1 MPEPK
6 IKKGRS
12 KKVSAPKGTT
22 EKVDGKNVKMI
33 ETAEKR
39 VELPQAKEVKMLEN
53 KKNKNKVSSVGSKI
67 QTRDKKIIEKE
78 LFEIYKDPNG
88 EIPDMSK
95 IYHKKKSRAKRT
107 LIGLVAFFAFLAA
120 LSWAGFFFFGQGRN
134 FSGDKVTLEIITPA
148 TVAGG
153 DMVEYTIKYKNG
165 EGVPL
170 GQAEIQAKMPE
181 TFVLS
186 ETVPA
191 PSEGENLWR
200 LGSLSAGKEGEIKV
214 RGILRGAIDNLEAFQ
229 AVLTYKPADFNSEFQ
244 KVATA
249 VMKIDHSVL
258 DLELSGPSRILT
270 KSEALFKIKYKNTAA
285 ISLQNVRIS
294 VPAPQGFSFKEKAD
308 EAGALNWDLAEIL
321 PSEEKEIEFHG
332 SFGEAVEGE
341 KEIKVEIGFV
351 SGDKFYLQKESV
363 FKTNVLAG
371 AMVVTLVANGDSKDR
386 TINFGDTLN
395 YSIAYQNKD
404 KADLSEIEIKMV
416 FESTSR
422 NNKMILDWATLKDD
436 EDGVVLGTQLSPEV
450 RQGTIT
456 WTKRQVPALA
466 KLVPGAEGMINFQI
480 KLKPFSEFQGWDTK
494 DFEIKSL
501 VAVKIGKMG
510 SETGEETISSN
521 TINLKVNTNLGFQTE
536 ARYFND
542 DNIAVGSGPLPPRA
556 GEVTAYRIFWTVT
569 NSLHEIENL
578 RVSTV
583 LPENINW
590 SNKYEITAGELK
602 FNEATREVAWTLN
615 RMPLDVQ
622 SLGTNFEVTVTPT
635 AAEKGKLLTLLL
647 GTNLTA
653 TDKSTGGIITKVTDA
668 LTSNLLG
675 DPAAEGKGIVR

>member
-1 MPEPK
+1 MPESK
-6 IKKGRS
+6 IKKSRS
-12 KKVSAPKGTT
+12 KRAGAAKGTT
-22 EKVDGKNVKMI
+22 EKIDEKSVKTI
-33 ETAEKR
+33 EAGEKKT
-39 VELPQAKEVKMLEN
+39 ELPPVKELKIVEG
-53 KKNKNKVSSVGSKI
+53 KKNKNKVGSAGPKI
-67 QTRDKKIIEKE
+67 KIRDKKIIEKE
-78 LFEIYKDPNG
+78 LLEIYKDQNG

-107 LIGLVAFFAFLAA
+107 LIGLAIFFAFLAA

-148 TVAGG
+148 TAAGG

-186 ETVPA
+186 ETNPA
-191 PSEGENLWR
+191 PSEGDNLWR

-214 RGILRGAIDNLEAFQ
+214 KGVLRGALDNLEAFQ
-229 AVLTYKPADFNSEFQ
+229 AVLTYKPADFNSNFQ

-249 VMKIDHSVL
+249 VIKIDRSVL
-258 DLELSGPSRILT
+258 DLELSGPQRILT
-270 KSEALFKIKYKNTAA
+270 KSEAPFKIKYKNTGATP
-285 ISLQNVRIS
+285 LHDVRIS
-294 VPAPQGFSFKEKAD
+294 VPAPQGFSFKEKTN
-308 EAGALNWDLAEIL
+308 ETGILSWDLAEVL
-321 PSEEKEIEFHG
+321 PSEEKEIEFRG
-332 SFGEAVEGE
+332 SFGEAAEGE
-341 KEIKVEIGFV
+341 KEFKAEIGFV
-351 SGDKFYLQKESV
+351 SGDKFYLQKESI

-371 AMVVTLVANGDSKDR
+371 AMAVTLVANGDSKDR

-395 YSIAYQNKD
+395 YSITYQNKD
-404 KADLSEIEIKMV
+404 KADLSDIEIKMM

-422 NNKMILDWATLKDD
+422 NNKMILDWSTLKDD
-436 EDGVVLGTQLSPEV
+436 EDGIILGTQLSPEL

-456 WTKRQVPALA
+456 WTKRQISGLA
-466 KLVPGAEGMINFQI
+466 SLAPGEEGTINFQI
-480 KLKPFSEFQGWDTK
+480 KLKPFSEFQNWDTK

-501 VAVKIGKMG
+501 VTVKIGKMD
-510 SETGEETISSN
+510 SEIEEETISSN
-521 TINLKVNTNLGFQTE
+521 TINLKVNTDLGFQAG

-542 DNIAVGSGPLPPRA
+542 DNLAVGSGPLPPRV
-556 GEVTAYRIFWTVT
+556 GEVTAYRIFWAVT

-578 RVSTV
+578 KVSTV

-615 RMPLDVQ
+615 RMPLDVK
-622 SLGTNFEVTVTPT
+622 SLGINFEVTVTPT

-653 TDKSTGGIITKVTDA
+653 MDKSTGGTITKVADA
-668 LTSNLLG
+668 LTSNLDG